1 MFLTKIIA
9 VKNQK
14 IVLIKSILFLKD
26 AELITIKNQVNK
38 ILLKSRLIISVK
50 IRIIQLNSMSKPK
63 IIKSAKLNS

>member
-26 AELITIKNQVNK
+26 EELITIKNQVNK
-38 ILLKSRLIISVK
+38 ILLKSQLIISVK
-50 IRIIQLNSMSKPK
+50 IRIIQMNSMSKPK
-63 IIKSAKLNS
+63 IIK